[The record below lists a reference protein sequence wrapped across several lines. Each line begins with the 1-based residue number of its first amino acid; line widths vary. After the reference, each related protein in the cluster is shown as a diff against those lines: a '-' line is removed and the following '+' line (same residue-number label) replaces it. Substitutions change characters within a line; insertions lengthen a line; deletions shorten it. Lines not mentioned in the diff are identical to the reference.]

1 MGKNKLSKFADLA
14 TFEHVV
20 QITYKEL
27 QSEEFR
33 FKGKWSKDF
42 FGNNH
47 PVILELGCGKG
58 EYTVKL
64 AQHFPEINFIGLDIK
79 GSRMWKGATQAMN
92 LGLKNV
98 GFLRTNIEN
107 IPLFFGKDEI
117 AEIWLTFPDPQMKK
131 TRKRLTATNF
141 IENYRKI
148 MVPNGII
155 HLKSDSNFMY
165 LYTKEMV
172 TENGLEIIQ
181 NTGDLYHSEIL
192 DEVLSIQTFYEKQW
206 LDRGITIK
214 YLSFMLNQEE
224 PLREPDVEI
233 EKDPYRSFGRS
244 AKEASP
250 KSPPK
255 EGT

>member
-14 TFEHVV
+14 TYEHVV

-27 QSEEFR
+27 QAAEFR
-33 FKGKWSKDF
+33 FKGKWSEAF
-42 FGNNH
+42 FGNSN
-47 PVILELGCGKG
+47 PIILELGCGKG

-64 AQHFPEINFIGLDIK
+64 ATHFPEFNFIGIDIK
-79 GSRMWKGATQAMN
+79 GSRMWKGATQAKD

-107 IPLFFGKDEI
+107 IRMFFAAGEV

-131 TRKRLTATNF
+131 ARKRLTATNF
-141 IENYRKI
+141 IENYSQI
-148 MVPNGII
+148 MTPNGII

-165 LYTKEMV
+165 QYTEAMV
-172 TENGLEIIQ
+172 AENQFEVIRQ
-181 NTGDLYHSEIL
+181 TDDLYNSELL

-206 LDRGITIK
+206 LDRGLSIK
-214 YLSFMLNQEE
+214 YLAFRLSHKN
-224 PLREPDVEI
+224 PLREPEVEI

-244 AKEASP
+244 AKE
-250 KSPPK
+250 
-255 EGT
+255 

>member
-1 MGKNKLSKFADLA
+1 MGKNKLKKFADLD
-14 TFEHVV
+14 TYEHVV
-20 QITYKEL
+20 QIPFKQLEL
-27 QSEEFR
+27 EEFQY
-33 FKGKWSKDF
+33 KGKWSSEF

-64 AQHFPEINFIGLDIK
+64 ASHFPELNFIGIDIK
-79 GSRMWKGATQAMN
+79 GSRMWNGATKAKE

-107 IPLFFGKDEI
+107 IGLFFGKGEVN
-117 AEIWLTFPDPQMKK
+117 EIWLTFPDPQMKK

-141 IENYRKI
+141 IENYRNI
-148 MVPNGII
+148 LVPNGIV

-165 LYTKEMV
+165 LYTVAMV
-172 TENGLEIIQ
+172 AENQFEVIRQ
-181 NTGDLYHSEIL
+181 TDDLYHSEML

-206 LDRGITIK
+206 LDRRITIK
-214 YLSFMLNQEE
+214 YLSFMLNHKQ
-224 PLREPDVEI
+224 PLREPEVEI

-244 AKEASP
+244 AKE
-250 KSPPK
+250 
-255 EGT
+255 

>member
-14 TFEHVV
+14 TYEHVV
-20 QITYKEL
+20 QISFNEL
-27 QSEEFR
+27 QSAEFQY
-33 FKGKWSKDF
+33 KGKWSEGF
-42 FGNNH
+42 FGNSN

-64 AQHFPEINFIGLDIK
+64 AQHFPEFNFIGIDIK
-79 GSRMWKGATQAMN
+79 GSRMWKGATQAKN

-107 IPLFFGKDEI
+107 IRLFFGEGEV

-141 IENYRKI
+141 IQNYRQI
-148 MVPNGII
+148 MVLNGIV

-165 LYTKEMV
+165 CYTEAMV
-172 TENGLEIIQ
+172 AENNFEVIRK
-181 NTGDLYHSEIL
+181 TDDLYHSVIL
-192 DEVLSIQTFYEKQW
+192 DEILSIQTFYEKQW
-206 LDRGITIK
+206 LDRELSIK
-214 YLSFMLNQEE
+214 YLGFRLSHQE
-224 PLREPDVEI
+224 PLHEPDVEI

-244 AKEASP
+244 AKE
-250 KSPPK
+250 
-255 EGT
+255 